1 MIVRPFRDE
10 RGRPM
15 VETCCEECGQ
25 TVELRADITPDAN
38 PSGQIMPKITKQG
51 WALIKRRLYCPECN
65 AARKAAPLAE
75 EDMATKAKAA
85 PVAGAADTGP
95 REPTREQKR
104 EIMAMLDVAYDTKAG
119 RYKGEDT
126 DKMVAE
132 ALGGG
137 IMPGWVEAIREE
149 FFGPAGGNEEI
160 WKLEADIALKFD
172 AIDAALAALRER
184 QGKDADAIR
193 DFVASRGDL
202 SVLKSRLEAI
212 KAAVGPKAGML

>member
-1 MIVRPFRDE
+1 
-10 RGRPM
+10 
-15 VETCCEECGQ
+15 
-25 TVELRADITPDAN
+25 
-38 PSGQIMPKITKQG
+38 
-51 WALIKRRLYCPECN
+51 
-65 AARKAAPLAE
+65 
-75 EDMATKAKAA
+75 MATKAKAA

-104 EIMAMLDVAYDTKAG
+104 EIMAMLDVAYDTNAG
-119 RYKGEDT
+119 RYKGKDT
-126 DKMVAE
+126 DKTVAE

-160 WKLEADIALKFD
+160 LKLEADIALKFD
-172 AIDAALAALRER
+172 AIDATLAALRER

-193 DFVASRGDL
+193 DFVASRGEL

-212 KAAVGPKAGML
+212 KAAVGPKVGRL